1 MRSFEQR
8 KAEVLMRS
16 AKAIEMKRV
25 KTKACLLLC
34 SVILMSA
41 VTFAGINSISSSK
54 MITDNGSGNSNV
66 LGGPTYGGPNDSE
79 GDSVDV
85 SVGLEGAIGTTVPE
99 ANIPDLSI
107 PNVEISY
114 SASDTGSENL
124 TQMGESKAQ
133 NMYDLLIQIVSENR
147 TEKIDGV
154 INDVV
159 IKVTVNGEVS
169 VYRFRNIY
177 IEHEGKVYLLTKE
190 QIDLMNTLLGTQ
202 SDE

>member
-1 MRSFEQR
+1 
-8 KAEVLMRS
+8 
-16 AKAIEMKRV
+16 
-25 KTKACLLLC
+25 
-34 SVILMSA
+34 
-41 VTFAGINSISSSK
+41 
-54 MITDNGSGNSNV
+54 

-159 IKVTVNGEVS
+159 IKVTVNGEE
-169 VYRFRNIY
+169 
-177 IEHEGKVYLLTKE
+177 IEIFLYAPLFIILLRHVTPVACSAK
-190 QIDLMNTLLGTQ
+190 
-202 SDE
+202 